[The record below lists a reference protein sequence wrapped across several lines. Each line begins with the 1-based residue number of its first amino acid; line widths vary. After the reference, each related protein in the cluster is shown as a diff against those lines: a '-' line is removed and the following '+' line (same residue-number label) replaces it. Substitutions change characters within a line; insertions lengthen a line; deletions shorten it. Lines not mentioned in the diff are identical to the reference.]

1 MAHPSL
7 HTMSPE
13 DVAHAMDTVLATG
26 LSAEEAR
33 ARLRIHGHNKIEKV
47 DTFHIF
53 AVLLRQILSPL
64 TLVLCAAGLA
74 TFFVGD
80 TIDSL
85 VIMVALLINIGL
97 GLYQEGKASRIFD
110 TLARALAQET
120 TVLRDGVQIRI
131 NTEEVVSGDV
141 VILEMGKS
149 VPADARVVE
158 SQNMSVNESTFTGE
172 WLPVKKVALAPSP
185 DIAERVS
192 PTMVWGGT
200 TISDGTGK
208 AIVVATGARTAFA
221 HLAQATQ
228 SPRET
233 QTPLLHSVNR
243 MAQLIGVVVLV
254 VLVLTTLAGIMRG
267 EDMAAMLLIA
277 IAVAVSAMPEGLPAA
292 ITVTLSV
299 AMERIMR
306 RGGLVKSLLAAETLG
321 STTVIL
327 TDKTGTLTTGD
338 MRVAAIHPA
347 GKTTERMVIMG
358 AVLASDGFME
368 RRADGTDVPR
378 GRPVEQAIVREGA
391 ERSLTLDSLAREQHT
406 RTDFLTFSSARR
418 YAGAHIH
425 HPQGDRVY
433 LSGAPEKML
442 DVATHVEHEGVV
454 IPCTEEERERMRTIQ
469 STSGREGFKCIGI
482 SYVPVHAAG
491 IPESVRN
498 GTPEQVVFLGF
509 LALSD
514 TVRPD
519 VREEIARARG
529 AHVRVIMVTGDYPE
543 TARSVAF
550 EAGITT
556 VRDAPVLVGTDIES
570 MTDEEVRHR
579 LTTHLI
585 CARVLPETKLRL
597 VRVLRAAGEVVAMT
611 GDGVNDAPALVAAD
625 IGVALGSGTDTAKAA
640 GDMVLTYNT
649 FSTITVAIEEG
660 RRAVDNLR
668 KSAAYLLSTSVGEV
682 SAVVGAIVCGVPIPL
697 LASQLLWVNIIHE
710 GFMSVPYAFDPAD
723 PNTMKRRPR
732 GLHENILTR
741 QYLIL
746 LAIISVL
753 GSAMMIAFFMTL
765 FAAGV
770 PIEKIRTL
778 VFGALSLLALSYTFS
793 LKDIRVPLW
802 RVSIFDNT
810 MLLLGMG
817 VSLALLAVTFTVPSL
832 RTLLSLEPL
841 SLFETS
847 LLLFFALSNVAVMEV
862 AKAVTARLA
871 PRSV

>member
-1 MAHPSL
+1 
-7 HTMSPE
+7 MSPE
-13 DVAHAMDTVLATG
+13 DVAHSMDTVLGAG
-26 LSAEEAR
+26 LSVEEAA
-33 ARLRIHGHNKIEKV
+33 ARLQQHGHNRIEKV

-53 AVLLRQILSPL
+53 AVLMRQIASPL

-80 TIDSL
+80 TIDSF

-120 TVLRDGVQIRI
+120 TVMRGGTMVRI
-131 NTEEVVSGDV
+131 PTEEVVVGDV

-172 WLPVKKVALAPSP
+172 WLPVKKSAISLSP
-185 DIAERVS
+185 DSAERVS

-200 TISDGTGK
+200 TVADGAGK

-221 HLAQATQ
+221 HLAKATQ

-233 QTPLLHSVNR
+233 KTPLLHSVNA
-243 MAQLIGVVVLV
+243 MARTIGIVVVA
-254 VLVLTTLAGIMRG
+254 VLVLTTFAGVLRG
-267 EDMAAMLLIA
+267 EDLAAMLLIA

-338 MRVAAIHPA
+338 MRIATIHCA
-347 GKTTERMVIMG
+347 GTAPEDAVLTG
-358 AVLASDGFME
+358 AVLASDGFIE
-368 RRADGTDVPR
+368 RSPDGTDIPR

-391 ERSLTLDSLAREQHT
+391 VRGLTLESLALRQHV
-406 RTDFLTFSSARR
+406 RTDFLTFSSTRR
-418 YAGAHIH
+418 YAGAYIV
-425 HPQGDRVY
+425 HPNGGRVY

-442 DVATHVEHEGVV
+442 EVATHVERDGAIVS
-454 IPCTEEERERMRTIQ
+454 CTDEERERMRHVQ
-469 STSGREGFKCIGI
+469 HEQGLEGRKCIGI
-482 SYVPVHAAG
+482 SYVPVHEPG
-491 IPESVRN
+491 IPTAVRE
-498 GTPEQVVFLGF
+498 GHPEHVVFLGF

-514 TVRPD
+514 TVRAD

-543 TARSVAF
+543 TARSVAY
-550 EAGITT
+550 EAGITQSK
-556 VRDAPVLVGTDIES
+556 DAPVLLGTDIES
-570 MTDEEVRHR
+570 LTDEEVRTR
-579 LTTHLI
+579 LTTHHI
-585 CARVLPETKLRL
+585 CARVLPEAKLRL
-597 VRVLRAAGEVVAMT
+597 VRVLRASGEVVAMT

-649 FSTITVAIEEG
+649 FSTITAAIEEG

-682 SAVVGAIVCGVPIPL
+682 SAVVGAIACGVPIPL

-710 GFMSVPYAFDPAD
+710 GFMSVPYAFDPVD
-723 PNTMKRRPR
+723 PSAMKRRPR
-732 GLHENILTR
+732 GLHESILTR
-741 QYLIL
+741 QYTTL
-746 LAIISVL
+746 LVIISVL
-753 GSAMMIAFFMTL
+753 GSAMMIGFFMML

-802 RVSIFDNT
+802 RVKVADNS
-810 MLLLGMG
+810 MLLLGVA
-817 VSLALLAVTFTVPSL
+817 VSLALLAVTFTVPAL
-832 RTLLSLEPL
+832 RSLLSLQPL
-841 SLFETS
+841 SLFEVS
-847 LLLFFALSNVAVMEV
+847 LLVFFALANVAVMEV
-862 AKAVTARLA
+862 AKAITMRVA
-871 PRSV
+871 PHSSK